1 MIVVRKSVNQDNKL
15 AILEGSEESAPVDGN
30 HVGVPY
36 TDVWSEI
43 RIMRQN
49 SAMQKL
55 YSVELNKLELC
66 QVMFWSLEL
75 Q

>member
-1 MIVVRKSVNQDNKL
+1 MIVVRKSVNQENKL
-15 AILEGSEESAPVDGN
+15 AILEGSEESATVDGN
-30 HVGVPY
+30 HVGVSY